1 MKIDLSKLISQ
12 NETVAVA
19 LSGGRD
25 SMALLYYMLSYAKK
39 FHINVIALNVEHGIR
54 GEESLSDTKF
64 VKDYCEMINIPLLT
78 YSVDAIKKAED
89 DKLSLEQAARIL
101 RYQCFY
107 DALDLKKCDKIATAH
122 HLDDNVESILFN
134 LFRGTGVKGA
144 VGIEKDYN
152 GKIIRPFLGVEKAEI
167 EKYVKENSIPFVT
180 DSTNAC
186 CDYTRNALRLKVIPE
201 IKKLFPK
208 MQDSILRFTEILK
221 EDNDYLSLESK
232 KILTLLEGKAEISIP
247 CHYALFSRAT
257 ITALKHLGIEKDYE
271 KVHIDEVYALIEKQN
286 GNSINLPKGVIAIKE
301 YDKIVFFKASPSEK
315 TQIPFSIGEL
325 EFLGKTLKVSEVVSP
340 NLKSGF
346 FLDLEKIPNGAV
358 IRTKKVGDTFTKF
371 GGGTKSLGDYL
382 TDKKIPQRERDL
394 LPIITSGNEVLAI
407 FGIAVS
413 NKVKVDDT
421 TKTIIQITIDD

>member
-1 MKIDLSKLISQ
+1 MKIDLSKLIRPE
-12 NETVAVA
+12 ETVAVA
-19 LSGGRD
+19 LSGGCD
-25 SMALLYYMLSYAKK
+25 SMALLHYMLSNAKK
-39 FHINVIALNVEHGIR
+39 VHINVIALNVEHGIR

-64 VKDYCEMINIPLLT
+64 VKDYCEKLSVPLLS

-101 RYQCFY
+101 RYECFY
-107 DALDLKKCDKIATAH
+107 DAIERNKCDKIATAH

-144 VGIEKDYN
+144 IGIEEDFN

-180 DSTNAC
+180 DSTNSC
-186 CDYTRNALRLKVIPE
+186 CDYTRNVLRLNVIPE

-221 EDNDYLSLESK
+221 EEDDYISLESK
-232 KILTLLEGKAEISIP
+232 KMLNLLDDKAEISIP

-257 ITALKHLGIEKDYE
+257 ITALKHLGIQKDYE
-271 KVHIDEVYALIEKQN
+271 KVHIDDAFSLIEKKN
-286 GNSINLPKGVIAIKE
+286 GSSVNLPKGVVAIKE
-301 YDKIVFFKASPSEK
+301 YDKIVFFKANHSEK
-315 TQIPFSIGEL
+315 TQIPFSIGEFK
-325 EFLGKTLKVSEVVSP
+325 FLDKTLKITEVKNP
-340 NLKSGF
+340 NLKDGL
-346 FLDLEKIPNGAV
+346 FLDLAKIPNGAV
-358 IRTKKVGDTFTKF
+358 IRTKNVGDTFTKF

-407 FGIAVS
+407 FGVAVS
-413 NKVKVDDT
+413 DKVKVDTT
-421 TKTIIQITIDD
+421 TKNILQIKTKD